1 MGLLPN
7 IFSSSPAAAEDKRA
21 TEVRTGAVAPTR
33 AERAQCWAARDTYFA
48 CLDAHGIVDAL
59 DDADGR
65 KKAAAACR
73 AESAGFEKDCAA
85 QWVRDFFTSLSFLSF
100 FLSQPPPC
108 PGGLIDGGG
117 RRRGLVGCL
126 LGHGGLVSCIS
137 N

>member
-85 QWVRDFFTSLSFLSF
+85 QWVRDFLTSLFSLLLSF
-100 FLSQPPPC
+100 PPTPLSWWSYRW
-108 PGGLIDGGG
+108 GWEEEG
-117 RRRGLVGCL
+117 VGWL
-126 LGHGGLVSCIS
+126 LARARWVG
-137 N
+137 

>member
-7 IFSSSPAAAEDKRA
+7 LFSSPATADDKRA

-65 KKAAAACR
+65 KRAAAACR
-73 AESAGFEKDCAA
+73 GESAGFEKDCAA
-85 QWVRDFFTSLSFLSF
+85 QWVTYFKKWRVQDIKKKARLKELEAQGANKMDVQTDFA
-100 FLSQPPPC
+100 Q
-108 PGGLIDGGG
+108 
-117 RRRGLVGCL
+117 R
-126 LGHGGLVSCIS
+126 
-137 N
+137 